1 MIGIIRGTD
10 PGAGVVIVGAHFDH
24 LAPKRRGEDKIYNGA
39 DDNASGTA
47 GMLAI
52 ARALVPMGAQLR
64 SSVLFIAFNGEEAG
78 LKGSR
83 QFVRHPPVPLDSI
96 RGLFNMD
103 MISRG
108 EENVIFIDG
117 AEQSQDVIRVLRT
130 ANEEIGLDL
139 RIDTHPDWL
148 RRSDQWPFLRKG
160 VQAVLFSVEDHED
173 YHEVTDHADRIIAS
187 LAAKVSKLV
196 ALAVLDLAGEERVGS
211 PSPGEP
217 PDTRRKPKSDDE
229 LPRPDRLTTYI
240 PVAVVL
246 VMALLFVGG
255 NLLMSHMIGPHEEG
269 ATKAIAYESGMNS
282 DPDPRAS
289 GSMFASTSWR

>member
-1 MIGIIRGTD
+1 MIQADVDHLADDSLYGRYWLSPFAQEAAEWIRDQFEAAGVQPGGVDGTWFQSIPTKNAAPNVIGIIRGTD
-10 PGAGVVIVGAHFDH
+10 PGAGVVMVGAHFDH

-52 ARALVPMGAQLR
+52 ARALVPMGDQLR

-83 QFVRHPPVPLDSI
+83 QFTRHPPVPLDSI

-187 LAAKVSKLV
+187 LAAKVSRLV
-196 ALAVLDLAGEERVGS
+196 ALAVLDLAGEEGVGS

-217 PDTRRKPKSDDE
+217 P
-229 LPRPDRLTTYI
+229 
-240 PVAVVL
+240 
-246 VMALLFVGG
+246 G
-255 NLLMSHMIGPHEEG
+255 HEKE
-269 ATKAIAYESGMNS
+269 TKE
-282 DPDPRAS
+282 
-289 GSMFASTSWR
+289 